1 MVRVPYIRMVLR
13 SFEDRLERLVEGV
26 FSRAFKS
33 GLQPVEVG
41 RRLVRE
47 MESSRTIDVSGRPLA
62 PNRFVIRVAVE
73 DFQRF
78 AQVQESLLA
87 ELTATVR
94 GYAAQENLSFL
105 GRVSIEF
112 QADPALRVGV
122 FRLHPSYDERIP
134 GSEADSWLEDPSGAH
149 YKLKDGVMTIGRL
162 STSDIVIDDQNV
174 SRQHAELHPIGDAHQ
189 LIDLGSTNGCK
200 VNGHRIDRRVLV
212 DGDEITLGPIR
223 LRYRRP

>member
-1 MVRVPYIRMVLR
+1 MVLKN
-13 SFEDRLERLVEGV
+13 FEDRLERLVEGV

-41 RRLVRE
+41 RKLVRE
-47 MESSRTIDVSGRPLA
+47 MESSRTVDVRGRALA
-62 PNRFVIRVAVE
+62 PNRFVIRVAME

-94 GYAAQENLSFL
+94 GYAAQEGLSFL

-112 QADPALRVGV
+112 QADQTLRVGV

-134 GSEADSWLEDPSGAH
+134 GDDTDGWLEGPNGTH
-149 YKLKDGVMTIGRL
+149 YKLKNGVMTIGRL
-162 STSDIVIDDQNV
+162 STSDIVIEDQNV
-174 SRQHAELHPIGDAHQ
+174 SRQHAELHPMGDSYQ
-189 LIDLGSTNGCK
+189 LVDLGSTNGCK
-200 VNGHRIDRRVLV
+200 VNGTRIDRHTLV
-212 DGDEITLGPIR
+212 DGDEIVLGPVK

>member
-1 MVRVPYIRMVLR
+1 MVLKN
-13 SFEDRLERLVEGV
+13 FEDRLERLVEGV

-47 MESSRTIDVSGRPLA
+47 MESSRTVDVRGRALA
-62 PNRFVIRVAVE
+62 PNRFVIRVAME

-94 GYAAQENLSFL
+94 GYAAQEGLSFL

-112 QADPALRVGV
+112 QADQTLRVGV

-134 GSEADSWLEDPSGAH
+134 GDDTDGWLEGPNGTH
-149 YKLKDGVMTIGRL
+149 YKLKNGVMTIGRL
-162 STSDIVIDDQNV
+162 STSDIVIEDQNV
-174 SRQHAELHPIGDAHQ
+174 SRQHAELHPMGDSYQ

-200 VNGHRIDRRVLV
+200 VNGARIDRHVLV
-212 DGDEITLGPIR
+212 DGDEIVLGPVK

>member
-1 MVRVPYIRMVLR
+1 MVLK

-47 MESSRTIDVSGRPLA
+47 MESSRTVDVRGRPLA
-62 PNRFVIRVAVE
+62 PNRFVIMVAVE

-78 AQVQESLLA
+78 AEVQESLLA

-94 GYAAQENLSFL
+94 GYAAQENLNFL

-112 QADPALRVGV
+112 QADQSLRVGV

-134 GSEADSWLEDPSGAH
+134 GSGSDGWLEDPNGAH
-149 YKLKDGVMTIGRL
+149 YKLKNGVMTIGRL
-162 STSDIVIDDQNV
+162 STADIVIDDQNV
-174 SRQHAELHPIGDAHQ
+174 SRQHAELHPLGDSHQ

-200 VNGHRIDRRVLV
+200 VNGKRIDRHVLV
-212 DGDEITLGPIR
+212 DGDEIVLGPVK

>member
-1 MVRVPYIRMVLR
+1 MVMVLK

-47 MESSRTIDVSGRPLA
+47 MEASRTVDVSGRALA

-94 GYAAQENLSFL
+94 GYAAQENLHFL

-112 QADPALRVGV
+112 QADQSLRVGV
-122 FRLHPSYDERIP
+122 FRLHPSYDERVP
-134 GSEADSWLEDPSGAH
+134 GSEVDAWLEDPAGAH
-149 YKLKDGVMTIGRL
+149 YKLTDGVMSIGRL

-174 SRQHAELHPIGDAHQ
+174 SRRHAELHPLGDSYQ
-189 LIDLGSTNGCK
+189 LVDLGSTNGCK
-200 VNGHRIDRRVLV
+200 VNGRRIDRHTLA
-212 DGDEITLGPIR
+212 DGDEITLGPVR
-223 LRYRRP
+223 LRFRRP

>member
-1 MVRVPYIRMVLR
+1 MVLKG
-13 SFEDRLERLVEGV
+13 FEERLERLVEGV

-41 RRLVRE
+41 SRLIRE
-47 MESSRTIDVSGRPLA
+47 IEASRTVDLNGRALA

-73 DFQRF
+73 DFHRF
-78 AQVQESLLA
+78 AEIQESLLA

-94 GYAAQENLSFL
+94 SYASQEGLSFL

-122 FRLHPSYDERIP
+122 FRLHPSYDERVTVP
-134 GSEADSWLEDPSGAH
+134 EADSWLEGANGAH
-149 YKLKDGVMTIGRL
+149 HKLKDAVMSIGRL
-162 STSDIVIDDQNV
+162 ATSDVVIDDQNV
-174 SRQHAELHPIGDAHQ
+174 SRRHAELHPVGEGHE
-189 LIDLGSTNGCK
+189 LVDLGSTNGCK
-200 VNGHRIDRRVLV
+200 VNGRRIERQLLV
-212 DGDEITLGPIR
+212 DGDEITLGPVR

>member
-1 MVRVPYIRMVLR
+1 MVLKN
-13 SFEDRLERLVEGV
+13 FEDRLERLVEGV

-47 MESSRTIDVSGRPLA
+47 MESSRTVDVRGRALA
-62 PNRFVIRVAVE
+62 PNRFVIRVAME

-94 GYAAQENLSFL
+94 GYAAQEGLSFL

-112 QADPALRVGV
+112 QADQTLRVGV

-134 GSEADSWLEDPSGAH
+134 GDDTDGWLEGPNGTH
-149 YKLKDGVMTIGRL
+149 YKLKNGVMTIGRL
-162 STSDIVIDDQNV
+162 STSDIVIEDQNV
-174 SRQHAELHPIGDAHQ
+174 SRQHAELHPMGDSYQ

-200 VNGHRIDRRVLV
+200 VNGSRIDRHVLV
-212 DGDEITLGPIR
+212 DGDEIVLGPVK

>member
-1 MVRVPYIRMVLR
+1 MVLR

-47 MESSRTIDVSGRPLA
+47 MEASRTVDAGGRALA

-78 AQVQESLLA
+78 AEVQESLLA

-94 GYAAQENLSFL
+94 GYATQEGLSFL

-112 QADPALRVGV
+112 LADPSLRVGM
-122 FRLHPSYDERIP
+122 FRLHPTYDERIP
-134 GSEADSWLEDPSGAH
+134 GEAEVPGWLEGPNGMH
-149 YKLKDGVMTIGRL
+149 HKLKDSVMTIGRL

-174 SRQHAELHPIGDAHQ
+174 SRRHAELHPLGDAYQ
-189 LIDLGSTNGCK
+189 LVDLGSTNGCK
-200 VNGHRIDRRVLV
+200 VNGRRIERQVLN

-223 LRYRRP
+223 LRFRRP

>member
-1 MVRVPYIRMVLR
+1 MVLK
-13 SFEDRLERLVEGV
+13 SFEDRLERLVEGM
-26 FSRAFKS
+26 FSRVLKS

-47 MESSRTIDVSGRPLA
+47 MEASRTVDVNGRPLA

-78 AQVQESLLA
+78 AEVQESLLA
-87 ELTATVR
+87 ELTATVK

-112 QADPALRVGV
+112 QADPALRVGL

-134 GSEADSWLEDPSGAH
+134 GAEVDSWLEGPNGTH
-149 YKLKDGVMTIGRL
+149 HKLKGGVMSVGRL
-162 STSDIVIDDQNV
+162 SSSDIVIDDQNV
-174 SRQHAELHPIGDAHQ
+174 SRRHAEIHSSGDSYE
-189 LIDLGSTNGCK
+189 LVDLGSTNGCK
-200 VNGHRIDRRVLV
+200 VNGRRVDRHILV
-212 DGDEITLGPIR
+212 DGDEITLGPAK
-223 LRYRRP
+223 LRFRQP

>member
-1 MVRVPYIRMVLR
+1 MVLR

-47 MESSRTIDVSGRPLA
+47 MEASRTVDVAGRALA
-62 PNRFVIRVAVE
+62 PNRFVIRVSTE
-73 DFQRF
+73 DAQRF
-78 AQVQESLLA
+78 AQVHDSLVQ

-94 GYAAQENLSFL
+94 GYAGQEGLSFL
-105 GRVSIEF
+105 GRVSVEF
-112 QADPALRVGV
+112 QTDPTLRVGI
-122 FRLHPSYDERIP
+122 FRLHPSYDERIAGAEP
-134 GSEADSWLEDPSGAH
+134 DGWLEGPDGVH
-149 YKLKDGVMTIGRL
+149 HKLKNGVMTIGRL

-174 SRQHAELHPIGDAHQ
+174 SRQHAELHPLGDSYQ

-200 VNGHRIDRRVLV
+200 VNGRRIDRHVLM
-212 DGDEITLGPIR
+212 DGDEIALGPVR
-223 LRYRRP
+223 LRFRRP

>member
-1 MVRVPYIRMVLR
+1 MK

-33 GLQPVEVG
+33 GLQPVEIG

-47 MESSRTIDVSGRPLA
+47 MEASRTVDIRGRFLA
-62 PNRFVIRVAVE
+62 PNRFVIRVAME

-78 AQVQESLLA
+78 TQVQQSLLT

-94 GYAAQENLSFL
+94 GYAAQENLNFL

-112 QADPALRVGV
+112 QADPTLRVGI
-122 FRLHPSYDERIP
+122 FRLHPSYDERI
-134 GSEADSWLEDPSGAH
+134 ADSKPDSWIEGPQGQH
-149 YKLKDGVMTIGRL
+149 YALKDGVMTIGRL

-174 SRQHAELHPIGDAHQ
+174 SRQHAEVHPVGDEYQ
-189 LIDLGSTNGCK
+189 LVDLGSTNGCK
-200 VNGHRIDRRVLV
+200 INGQRIERQILN
-212 DGDEITLGPIR
+212 DGDEIVLGPIK
-223 LRYRRP
+223 LRFRRP